1 MSGAPIEIALGPLL
15 FNWPAERIADFYAAI
30 AEESCVDR
38 VYLGEVVC
46 GKREPFISGALAE
59 AADRLTRS
67 GKTVVWSTLAL
78 PATPRDRRGIAQM
91 AAGEGL
97 VEINDVSALIHRPL
111 GAPFVAGPLL
121 NIYNEAA
128 ARELMTRGCARL
140 CPNVELSLPA
150 IGRLAQACPGLEI
163 ELFAY
168 GRLPLALSG
177 RCYHARVQGLHKDSC
192 QLVCDRDPDG
202 LAVRTLEGQD
212 FLAVNGVQTL
222 SHGVQAADLPVADLR
237 AAGVGALRLSPHTG
251 DMLKVIA
258 AFRGFSQGRLSP
270 QDLAVQV
277 REAGPPGPLVNGYLH
292 GQAGVDWVSAS

>member
-1 MSGAPIEIALGPLL
+1 MSDPRIEIVLGPLL
-15 FNWPAERIADFYAAI
+15 FNWSAERIADFYAAI
-30 AEESCVDR
+30 ADETDVER

-46 GKREPFISGALAE
+46 GKREPFISGPLA
-59 AADRLTRS
+59 AAAERLTRA
-67 GKTVVWSTLAL
+67 GKSVVWSTLAL
-78 PATPRDRRGIAQM
+78 PATPRERRGVAQL
-91 AAGEGL
+91 AGGEDL
-97 VEINDVSALIHRPL
+97 VEINDVSALAHRRPS
-111 GAPFVAGPLL
+111 AAFVAGPLL

-128 ARELMTRGCARL
+128 AGELMALGCVRL
-140 CPNVELSLPA
+140 CPNVELSLAA
-150 IGRLAQACPGLEI
+150 IGQLAGACPGLEI

-177 RCYHARVQGLHKDSC
+177 RCYHARVRGLHKDSC

-222 SHGVQAADLPVADLR
+222 SHGTHVADLPLAALR

-251 DMLKVIA
+251 DMLKVIS
-258 AFRGFSQGRLSP
+258 AFRDFSAGRSSP
-270 QDLAVQV
+270 QDLAARI

-292 GQAGVDWVSAS
+292 GRPGVDWAPAS

>member
-1 MSGAPIEIALGPLL
+1 MSDAHIEIVLGPLL
-15 FNWPAERIADFYAAI
+15 FNWSAERIADFYAAV
-30 AEESCVDR
+30 AEESDLDR

-46 GKREPFISGALAE
+46 GKREPFISGPLAE
-59 AADRLTRS
+59 AAERLARA

-78 PATPRDRRGIAQM
+78 PTTPRERRGVAQL
-91 AAGEGL
+91 AGGEGL
-97 VEINDVSALIHRPL
+97 VEINDISALAHRQSR
-111 GAPFVAGPLL
+111 AAFVAGPLL

-128 ARELMTRGCARL
+128 ARELMARGCVRL

-177 RCYHARVQGLHKDSC
+177 RCYHARVRGLHKDSC

-222 SHGVQAADLPVADLR
+222 SHGTQVADLPIAELR

-270 QDLAVQV
+270 QDLADRI

-292 GQAGVDWVSAS
+292 GRAGVDWAPAA